1 MTKPIVLILSG
12 AYIDQELAA
21 ELGVLPPAFVPV
33 GMGRL
38 YDLQIESLAALDAD
52 LFMTLPSAMALPEW
66 DAARLAQAGVR
77 VLPSPEGLS
86 LGAALLNA
94 LAVIGFDETP
104 LRILHGDTLIQDIDL
119 NADDVISVAPGN
131 DGYRWATVRETDG
144 VVEEI
149 APPDPGA
156 TAPAPLRLSGYFAF
170 SSARRV
176 AEALAQARGD
186 FLLAL
191 NLYGAQHRL
200 RTLQGGRWLDFGHVQ
215 TFFRSRRVVST
226 ARAFNALQITD
237 TAVRKRGDP
246 PEKLKAEAYWL
257 ANAPPAIR
265 PYCARLIEE
274 GVDDEGYFYSTD
286 YEYAPTL
293 AELYAFGRVN
303 RSSWSDILSSC
314 GDFMD
319 AAAALRPDAKANA
332 SAIGPCALYALAIDK
347 THARLEQ
354 FARQT
359 GFDLEAPLRL
369 NGRPCPSLRR
379 CAEAA
384 TSLVAGATP
393 RPAAMHG
400 DFCFSNIL
408 YSFRTRRIRLI
419 DPRGYTTPGQPSL
432 YGDSLYDAAKLMHS
446 AAGRYDL
453 IIAQRYIGSPAL
465 AYDLELRFAD
475 DAEQLWL
482 EQAAGER
489 TLGGVRLG
497 AIEVLAVN
505 ATLFLSMLPLH
516 ADRPQRQAALLAN
529 GLRLSMALER
539 AEAA

>member
-1 MTKPIVLILSG
+1 MTKPVVLILSG

-21 ELGVLPPAFVPV
+21 ELGVLAPAFLPV

-38 YDLQIESLAALDAD
+38 YDLQIDSLSELDAD
-52 LFMTLPSAMALPEW
+52 LFMTLPSGMALAEW
-66 DAARLAQAGVR
+66 DLARLAEAHVR

-86 LGAALLNA
+86 LAAALLNA
-94 LAVIGFDETP
+94 LAVIGFDDRP
-104 LRILHGDTLIQDIDL
+104 IRILHGDTLIQDVDL
-119 NADDVISVAPGN
+119 WANDVISVAPGG

-144 VVEEI
+144 VVDEI
-149 APPDPGA
+149 VAPDPSAAAPPR
-156 TAPAPLRLSGYFAF
+156 LRLSGYFAF
-170 SSARRV
+170 SSAQV
-176 AEALAQARGD
+176 LAEALARARGD
-186 FLLAL
+186 FLTAL
-191 NLYGAQHRL
+191 NLYHAQRPL
-200 RTLQGGRWLDFGHVQ
+200 RPLHGGRWLDFGHVQ

-226 ARAFNALQITD
+226 ARAFNPLEITE

-246 PEKLKAEAYWL
+246 PYKLKAEAHWL

-274 GVDDEGYFYSTD
+274 GEDTQGYFYSTD
-286 YEYAPTL
+286 YEYIPTL

-314 GDFMD
+314 SDFMD
-319 AAAALRPDAKANA
+319 AAASVAPETPADSGPPPA
-332 SAIGPCALYALAIDK
+332 SALHALAIDK

-359 GFDLEAPLRL
+359 SFDLEAPLRL

-379 CAEAA
+379 CAETA
-384 TSLVAGATP
+384 TAIVAKTNA
-393 RPAAMHG
+393 RPAVMHG

-419 DPRGYTTPGQPSL
+419 DPRGYASPGRASL

-453 IIAQRYIGSPAL
+453 IIADRYAGSSSL
-465 AYDLELRFAD
+465 AYDLDLRFAD
-475 DAEQLWL
+475 DPEQLCL
-482 EQAAGER
+482 ERAAAER
-489 TLGGVRLG
+489 TMGGVRLG
-497 AIEVLAVN
+497 SLEVMAVTT
-505 ATLFLSMLPLH
+505 TLFLSMLPLH
-516 ADRPQRQAALLAN
+516 ADRPKRQVALLAN
-529 GLRLSMALER
+529 GLRLALSLDQGG
-539 AEAA
+539 AV